1 MLESPLDIEMDT
13 SCILVFVKEH
23 TRGFK
28 ETNVNVTKSIVEL
41 FLALCDYHEKAG
53 QIFPKWAGE
62 DGSIAATEKIADKK
76 LSALSKNLLLSL
88 CVVQSPHVIQTSAFA
103 AVGKLKSPVAHEEF
117 LKWFKSFCNE
127 FGAAS
132 IGPGIN
138 SAVTFLE
145 EVRGEAYSPFT
156 RSMPFL
162 TYFLLRTACQRNRGQ
177 NILRL
182 KKQLSLHSVR
192 CTLILGQ
199 PSKPLH

>member
-1 MLESPLDIEMDT
+1 VSARAVLESPSDIKMDT
-13 SCILVFVKEH
+13 SCILLFVKEH

-28 ETNVNVTKSIVEL
+28 ETNVNVTKSILEL

-53 QIFPKWAGE
+53 QMFPKWAAE

-88 CVVQSPHVIQTSAFA
+88 CVVQPPHVIQASAIN

-138 SAVTFLE
+138 TAVSFLE
-145 EVRGEAYSPFT
+145 EVRFVCIFPFT
-156 RSMPFL
+156 HTMSSSTFYL
-162 TYFLLRTACQRNRGQ
+162 FSCALFFKG
-177 NILRL
+177 IKV
-182 KKQLSLHSVR
+182 KKH
-192 CTLILGQ
+192 
-199 PSKPLH
+199 